1 MTPGPHPIAHPIAHP
16 ILGPGF
22 VLASQSA
29 SRKAMLAAAGLQ
41 FEAVAADIDERA
53 IEREMNGAP
62 ADEVAQ
68 ALATAKA
75 MAVSAQHADRLVLG
89 SDSLVEVAGR
99 RFDKPADRAQ
109 AAEHLRFFAGKAM
122 HLHSAASL
130 TRGNRVLWVG
140 HDRAV
145 LHVRIFDDAF
155 IEAYLDAE
163 WPAIAACAGGFRIE
177 ARGVHLFD
185 RIIGDRF
192 TILGMPLL
200 HVLEALRT
208 VDGGVQADQA

>member
-1 MTPGPHPIAHPIAHP
+1 MTPGAHPIA
-16 ILGPGF
+16 GPGF

-29 SRKAMLAAAGLQ
+29 SRKAMLAAAGLR
-41 FEAVAADIDERA
+41 FEPVAADIDERA
-53 IEREMNGAP
+53 IEREMQDAP

-75 MAVSAQHADRLVLG
+75 MAVSVQHPDRLVLG
-89 SDSLVEVAGR
+89 SDSLIEVAGR
-99 RFDKPADRAQ
+99 RFDKPADRSQ

-130 TRGNRVLWVG
+130 TRDGRVLWVG

-145 LHVRIFDDAF
+145 LHVRSFDGAF
-155 IEAYLDAE
+155 IDAYLDAE
-163 WPAIAACAGGFRIE
+163 WPAIAACVGGFRIE

-185 RIIGDRF
+185 RIIGDQF

-208 VDGGVQADQA
+208 VEGGSEAAGA